1 MAERANVDDTIL
13 RYADSMSP
21 EEISRLLGGVI
32 SPATVAARTQTL
44 LTAKDW
50 LSEAQEDQLVTLR
63 MKQLVNDLL
72 DSKYAQDYKYMDIRL
87 KALTALGDRLDKRRQ
102 ATTVDLN
109 TLYGNQ
115 GAIMARAYDI
125 ALSYM
130 RGVFKELIDADLWDE
145 TAREAL
151 VVAQSEILKHEAAI
165 EA

>member
-21 EEISRLLGGVI
+21 GEISQMLGGVI

-44 LTAKDW
+44 LQAKDW
-50 LSEAQEDQLVTLR
+50 LTETQEDQLVTLR

-87 KALTALGDRLDKRRQ
+87 KALTALGDRLDKRRS
-102 ATTVDLN
+102 ATAIDLN

-115 GAIMARAYDI
+115 GALLGRVVDM

-130 RGVFKELIDADLWDE
+130 KGALREAVDGEKWDE
-145 TAREAL
+145 LVREA
-151 VVAQSEILKHEAAI
+151 VVQAQMEIRKHEAV